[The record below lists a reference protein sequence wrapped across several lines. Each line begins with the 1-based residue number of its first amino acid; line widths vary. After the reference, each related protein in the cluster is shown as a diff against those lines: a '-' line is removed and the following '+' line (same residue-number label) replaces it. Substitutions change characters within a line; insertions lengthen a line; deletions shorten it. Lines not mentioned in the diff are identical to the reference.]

1 MSEEAVF
8 DLTRM
13 MEGFVGEE
21 MPAIDIMRELLKI
34 AEEAHLNS
42 GYTRFRIGDH
52 VYTLDQLE
60 EIQRLEEHEQLV
72 ARHLEA
78 GHD

>member
-1 MSEEAVF
+1 MSKEEIF

-34 AEEAHLNS
+34 AEEAHINN
-42 GYTRFRIGDH
+42 GYNQFRIGDH
-52 VYTLDQLE
+52 VYTLQQLE

-72 ARHLEA
+72 ARHL
-78 GHD
+78 GRPHD

>member
-1 MSEEAVF
+1 MSDEAVF

-13 MEGFVGEE
+13 MEGFIGEE

-34 AEEAHLNS
+34 AEEAHVTN
-42 GYTRFRIGDH
+42 GYNQFRIGEH
-52 VYTLDQLE
+52 VYTLPQLE

-72 ARHLEA
+72 ARHL
-78 GHD
+78 GRDDD